1 MTKMEKINMSETKQ
15 AWLLL
20 QDGTLLSGESFGAEG
35 RAVGEVVFSTA
46 MTGYQEALTDP
57 NYAGQILIQTF
68 PMMGNYGVNSEDF
81 TSGRCWLK
89 GCIVR
94 EWCEAPSNFRC
105 TGRIDQ
111 FLKEQGVI
119 ALCGI
124 DTRQLT
130 ALLRDKG
137 TMAGMITTEPIEDK
151 EAALRQ
157 IGACSPAVPADL
169 SADRPADIDGSGRR
183 IAVVDLGSPFSAA
196 EELAA
201 RGCAV
206 HFAKAS
212 DSADELAAFDGVV
225 LSEGPGDPAACT
237 EAKALAAAL
246 AEKKV
251 PLLGIGL
258 GHQVLALSQG
268 AKTEKLPYGHRGASQ
283 PVIDLRTGKT
293 YPTAQNHGY
302 VVTDLPASAGEISHQ
317 NVNDHSCEGIRYTS
331 IPAISVQFRP
341 VGPGESQDTGYIF
354 DKFLAGCTGCAG

>member
-1 MTKMEKINMSETKQ
+1 MSEKKQ

-20 QDGTLLSGESFGAEG
+20 QDGTLLSGESFGASG
-35 RAVGEVVFSTA
+35 SAVGEVVFSTA

-57 NYAGQILIQTF
+57 NYRGQILIQTF

-81 TSGRCWLK
+81 TGSRCLLK

-94 EWCEAPSNFRC
+94 EWCEAPSNFRSE
-105 TGRIDQ
+105 GRIDQ

-124 DTRQLT
+124 DTRRLT

-137 TMAGMITTEPIEDK
+137 TMNGMISTEPITDK
-151 EAALRQ
+151 EAALRE
-157 IGACSPAVPADL
+157 ISAHKADGPAVL
-169 SADRPADIDGSGRR
+169 TDRPADIDGSGRR
-183 IAVVDLGSPFSAA
+183 IAVVDLGSPSSAA
-196 EELAA
+196 AGLAA

-212 DSADELAAFDGVV
+212 DSADELAGYDGVV

-237 EAKALAAAL
+237 EAIKLAAAL
-246 AEKKV
+246 AEKKT

-258 GHQVLALSQG
+258 GHQVLALAMG

-283 PVIDLRTGKT
+283 PVIDLRTSKT

-302 VVTDLPASAGEISHQ
+302 VVSGLPASAGEVSHQ
-317 NVNDHSCEGIRYTS
+317 NVNDKSCEGIRYAH

-341 VGPGESQDTGYIF
+341 IGPGEGQDTGYIF
-354 DKFLAGCTGCAG
+354 DEFLRLC